1 MKMEWIKKTV
11 TVALASIA
19 FTGILSIS
27 AYAYKAYGLSG
38 TVETPKVSDVSEES
52 IPTNGWY
59 LNPQNHKWYFLKD
72 GAYVTGWLNR
82 DDKWFYMDENGG
94 MVNDTTLLIDG
105 REYIFTKKGDCSNK
119 H

>member
-1 MKMEWIKKTV
+1 MNLEWIKKTV

-27 AYAYKAYGLSG
+27 AYAYKAHDLSG
-38 TVETPKVSDVSEES
+38 AVETQGAIMVSEES
-52 IPTNGWY
+52 IPSNGWY
-59 LNPQNHKWYFLKD
+59 LNPQNFKWYFLKD

-82 DDKWFYMDENGG
+82 DDKWFYMDENGA
-94 MVNDTTLLIDG
+94 MVNDTTLFIDG
-105 REYIFTKKGDCSNK
+105 KEYIFTKKGDCSNK